1 MVLAVFVIVTAV
13 VAGLAFRKQSREVSD
28 QGEMLKLQRQELDA
42 QREDS
47 AKQAVSYAR
56 VFSHYIAEPVPRPG
70 LGAGRS
76 SAGTR
81 SAQGDVSQLG
91 RGHGARSARLLA
103 VGFGLYLVST
113 VAATIEQDI
122 AGIAPPFPWVS
133 IPVLF
138 GTIGGAPGYGPFD
151 KIIVAVTS

>member
-1 MVLAVFVIVTAV
+1 MVLAVFAIVTAV

-81 SAQGDVSQLG
+81 SAQGDVSQLANPCHDC
-91 RGHGARSARLLA
+91 RACFDACMYSSRTSSA
-103 VGFGLYLVST
+103 
-113 VAATIEQDI
+113 
-122 AGIAPPFPWVS
+122 
-133 IPVLF
+133 
-138 GTIGGAPGYGPFD
+138 
-151 KIIVAVTS
+151 